1 MTTARSRQLARGEG
15 RFLADLEL
23 PGALE
28 VCFVRSPHP
37 HAAILGVARADFAVT
52 AEDLRLRPV
61 TIRGAGLRGVP
72 WHPLARDKV
81 RYVGEPVAAVWAE
94 DRYLAED
101 RAEAVA
107 VEYREAAPGEPL
119 QAAAADG
126 VLFEQ
131 DVRHGDV
138 DALLAAAHLVLDRT
152 FQGPRVAPLPL
163 EGRGVA
169 AATDEET
176 GVCTVW
182 TSTQVPTLV
191 RRGIARCLGIEERL
205 VRVLV
210 PDVGGGFGLKAHL
223 FAEEVVL
230 AALARRLRRPVRW
243 IEDRL
248 ENLTAGT
255 HAHDTSIRLHVGAT
269 REGRLLAADLQV
281 TADVGA
287 YSVFPFSASLEPT
300 TAAASVLGPY
310 RLDAYRCRARAI
322 ASSRCPVGAYRGVGT
337 ASGVHAGERMMD
349 EIAVELGLDPLEVR
363 RRNAIA
369 DLPTTT
375 IAGRRLDSGDYHRLL
390 ALLEEKSGY
399 RELRREQ
406 AEARARGRLVGI
418 GVALFNEHAGTG
430 SEGYRTRGITT
441 IPGTDACRVRV
452 TGEGRIEICT
462 SAAEAGQGHA
472 DTYRELAAR
481 ELGVSAESVD
491 VVEGDTGLCPEG
503 TGTFTSRGAVGV
515 LESVVQALR
524 KAAALD
530 LAPGT
535 DVTHVHDPRALYSSG
550 AHLALVEVDPVGWLP
565 RVLRYV
571 AVEDCGAV
579 IKPEV
584 VEGQVKGGV
593 AMGLGDVLL
602 SEQVYSEEGQ
612 NVTSTM
618 LDYLVPLAADVPAVE
633 VHHLGLPTP
642 ATTLG
647 CKGVGESGTIGAF
660 AAIPNAVADA
670 VRPLGARLS
679 RLPHSPDR
687 IREAVAAA
695 RGSG

>member
-1 MTTARSRQLARGEG
+1 MTTGRQRRLARGEG

-28 VCFVRSPHP
+28 VCFVRSPHA
-37 HAAILGVARADFAVT
+37 HAEILDVAPADGAVS
-52 AEDLRLRPV
+52 AEDLGLDPV
-61 TIRGAGLRGVP
+61 TINGAGLRTVP

-101 RAEAVA
+101 RAEDVD
-107 VEYREAAPGEPL
+107 VEYREVAAGEPL
-119 QAAAADG
+119 HGEAVDG

-131 DVRHGDV
+131 ETGQGDV
-138 DALLAAAHLVLDRT
+138 DGLLAAADLVLERI
-152 FQGPRVAPLPL
+152 FQAPRVAPLPL

-169 AATDEET
+169 AAYDEET

-191 RRGIARCLGIEERL
+191 RRGIARCMGMEERL
-205 VRVLV
+205 VRVIV

-230 AALARRLRRPVRW
+230 AALARRLLRPVRW

-248 ENLTAGT
+248 ENLTAGV
-255 HAHDTSIRLHVGAT
+255 HAHDTAIRLRVGAT
-269 REGRLLAADLQV
+269 REGLLLAADLEV

-310 RLDAYRCRARAI
+310 RLHAYRCRARAI

-337 ASGVHAGERMMD
+337 TSGVHAGERMMD
-349 EIAVELGLDPLEVR
+349 EIAAKLGLDPLELR
-363 RRNAIA
+363 RRNAITS
-369 DLPTTT
+369 LPTTT
-375 IAGRRLDSGDYHRLL
+375 ITGRRLDSGDYHQLL
-390 ALLEEKSGY
+390 RLLEEKSGY

-406 AEARARGRLVGI
+406 AEARAQGRLVGI
-418 GVALFNEHAGTG
+418 GIALFNEHTGTG
-430 SEGYRTRGITT
+430 SEGYRERGIAT
-441 IPGTDACRVRV
+441 IPGTDACRIRV
-452 TGEGRIEICT
+452 TAEGRIEICT

-472 DTYRELAAR
+472 ETYREVAVR
-481 ELGVSAESVD
+481 ELGVTPESVD
-491 VVEGDTGLCPEG
+491 VIEGDTELCPEG

-524 KAAALD
+524 GAAALD

-535 DVTHVHDPRALYSSG
+535 EVTHVHDPQALYPSG
-550 AHLALVEVDPVGWLP
+550 AHLALVEVDAVGWLP
-565 RVLRYV
+565 RLLRYV

-579 IKPEV
+579 IHPEV
-584 VEGQVKGGV
+584 VDSQVRGGV

-602 SEQVYSEEGQ
+602 GEQVYSEEGQ
-612 NVTSTM
+612 PLTSTL
-618 LDYLVPLAADVPAVE
+618 LDYLVPLAADVPPVE

-642 ATTLG
+642 GTTLG
-647 CKGVGESGTIGAF
+647 SKGVGEAGTIGAF

-670 VRPLGARLS
+670 VRPLGARLD

-687 IREAVAAA
+687 IRNAVAAA
-695 RGSG
+695 RGLD